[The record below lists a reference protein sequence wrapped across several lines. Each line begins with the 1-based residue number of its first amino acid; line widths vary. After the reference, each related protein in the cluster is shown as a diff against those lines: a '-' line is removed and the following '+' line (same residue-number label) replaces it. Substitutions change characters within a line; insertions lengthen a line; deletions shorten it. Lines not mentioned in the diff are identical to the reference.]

1 MKVKSESEVAQP
13 CPTLSNPVDR
23 SLPVS
28 SVHGIFQARVLEWVA
43 IAFSVLMLNTEIIE
57 LLDKTA
63 LNTVMFKY
71 TTSKLTFFLILF
83 YFIF

>member
-28 SVHGIFQARVLEWVA
+28 SVHGIVQARVLEWVA

-71 TTSKLTFFLILF
+71 TTSKLTFF
-83 YFIF
+83 